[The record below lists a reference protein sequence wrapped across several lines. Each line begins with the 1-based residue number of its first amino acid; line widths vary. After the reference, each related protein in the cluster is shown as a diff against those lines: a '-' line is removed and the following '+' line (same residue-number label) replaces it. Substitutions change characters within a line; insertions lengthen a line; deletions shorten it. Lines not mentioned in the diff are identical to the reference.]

1 MTLNRKFI
9 IRTISIILLS
19 EGAAM
24 IPALIL
30 AVAEKDASSVRSF
43 AISAAAVIIAGL
55 IGLNFTGRYRIKVKA
70 RDSYFVVLVCWLTAI
85 AAGVLPYLLSGQG
98 YTPIDSIFESVASWT
113 TCSAWVIDINHMPRS
128 LLLWKAT
135 SSWLG
140 GMGQRDRKSV
150 V

>member
-43 AISAAAVIIAGL
+43 AISAA
-55 IGLNFTGRYRIKVKA
+55 
-70 RDSYFVVLVCWLTAI
+70 LT
-85 AAGVLPYLLSGQG
+85 V
-98 YTPIDSIFESVASWT
+98 
-113 TCSAWVIDINHMPRS
+113 
-128 LLLWKAT
+128 
-135 SSWLG
+135 
-140 GMGQRDRKSV
+140 
-150 V
+150 